1 MRYYINKTVDNN
13 GRNEV
18 HRSDCYWLSLVT
30 NKELLGDFYNGV
42 EAVSA
47 AKRKGYYNADGCR
60 HCASEAH
67 HA

>member
-18 HRSDCYWLSLVT
+18 HRSDCYWLHLAT
-30 NKELLGDFYNGV
+30 NTEFLGEFCNGV
-42 EAVSA
+42 QAVAA
-47 AKRKGYYNADGCR
+47 AKRKGYYYADGCK

-67 HA
+67 EA